1 MKKTIV
7 FCTDSLNIGGIEK
20 ALINLSNA
28 LIKDNKYNIKICVK
42 NYEKNYLQGLLDE
55 KIEVTYI
62 TREKKQQYLFRIFEK
77 IREFNRFKK
86 FVDNSEIIIDYY
98 DGNFYKWFSK
108 IKNKKKIVYFH
119 TILPKLHIYKTKDL
133 NEILTKIYD
142 KYIVL
147 TEGAKNE
154 LVENGV
160 RKEKIEKIYN
170 IIDYKSIE
178 LNGEDT
184 SDLTEEERLNI
195 EKEYFITIGRLVSDS
210 KDYETLLKAFSKIN
224 ENLYIVGEGPY
235 RKEIEKTIKELKIE
249 DRVKLIGAKKNPYI
263 WLKKSKGLILSSKY
277 EGLSNVILEAL
288 VLEKRVISSDCP
300 YGPREIL
307 KNSEFGELFKVG
319 DEIELARII
328 SGSNKKIEK
337 NIIMNEFF
345 EDNILKKTYK
355 TICD

>member
-1 MKKTIV
+1 MKKTLV

-42 NYEKNYLQGLLDE
+42 NHEKNYLQGLLDE
-55 KIEVTYI
+55 NIVVTYI
-62 TREKKQQYLFRIFEK
+62 TREKKEQYFFRIFEK
-77 IREFNRFKK
+77 IREFIKFKK
-86 FVDNSEIIIDYY
+86 FIDDSEIIIDYY
-98 DGNFYKWFSK
+98 DGNFYKWFLK
-108 IKNKKKIVYFH
+108 IKSKKKIVYFH
-119 TILPKLHIYKTKDL
+119 TILSKLHIYKTKDL
-133 NEILTKIYD
+133 NKILTKVYD

-154 LVENGV
+154 LIENGV

-178 LNGEDT
+178 IYGEDT
-184 SDLTEEERLNI
+184 SDLAEEDRLNI
-195 EKEYFITIGRLVSDS
+195 EKEYFVTIGRLVSDS
-210 KDYETLLKAFSKIN
+210 KDYETLLKAFSKIQ

-235 RKEIEKTIKELKIE
+235 RNEIEKTIKELGLE
-249 DRVKLIGAKKNPYI
+249 DRVKIVGAKQNPYI

-288 VLEKRVISSDCP
+288 VLKKRVIASDCP

-319 DEIELARII
+319 DEVELARII

-337 NIIMNEFF
+337 NIIMDEFF
-345 EDNILKKTYK
+345 QENILKKTYK
-355 TICD
+355 IICN